1 MLELH
6 LRRYVYGILPR
17 YIGGQVL
24 KSFLMALLTLT
35 GVIVLFMVMAEA
47 TRQGLAP
54 GTVLRLIPYIIP
66 GTLPYTMPVA
76 LLFAVTVVYG
86 RIAGDNEVVA
96 IKAAGQGISIVLM
109 PSVVAGLV
117 TTIALMGLSGELIP
131 RANHAFK
138 RALFK
143 DAEDTFYL
151 LLKRDREVNHPQ
163 WPFFISVR
171 DVQDRLLIGPTFKHR
186 AKGATG
192 SLTAYDFTVQADK
205 AVVRFNEQKRTIRVI
220 LQKAVMQGR
229 GQFTYAP
236 RFEDEFPLTGNKG
249 LMGQDKKVQE
259 MTQSEIGR
267 EHARVLRLIDT
278 ERKKQAIAASLLIA
292 SGRVSGPNGVKWPEV
307 GNAYRD
313 EVRWKRQSC
322 ELQTES
328 HVRVAL
334 ANGALVF
341 VLLGAPVGLLFARR
355 DFLSAFITCFVPIII
370 LYYPLV
376 LAGINMGKEGIV
388 GPWIVWAGDLVLGL
402 LAFGVAIPP
411 VRKH

>member
-1 MLELH
+1 MLALN

-24 KSFLMALLTLT
+24 KSFVMALLTLT

-66 GTLPYTMPVA
+66 GTLPYTIPVA

-96 IKAAGQGISIVLM
+96 IKAAGQGIALVLM
-109 PSVVAGLV
+109 PSVIAGIVATAV
-117 TTIALMGLSGELIP
+117 LMGLSGEVIP

-138 RALFK
+138 SALFK

-151 LLKRDREVNHPQ
+151 LLKRDREVNHPK
-163 WPFFISVR
+163 WPFFISVK
-171 DVQDRLLIGPTFKHR
+171 DVQDKLLIGPTFKHR

-192 SLTAYDFTVQADK
+192 SLMSYDFVVQAEA

-220 LQKAVMQGR
+220 LKNAVMRGR
-229 GQFTYAP
+229 GQFSYAP
-236 RFEDEFPLTGNKG
+236 RFEDEFPLTDRKG
-249 LMGQDKKVQE
+249 LANQDKKVQE
-259 MTQSEIGR
+259 MTQSEISR
-267 EHARVLRLIDT
+267 ERAKVLRLIDT
-278 ERKKQAIAASLLIA
+278 ERKKQAVAASLLIA
-292 SGRVSGPNGVKWPEV
+292 AGRIRGGNGVKWPDV
-307 GNAYRD
+307 GDAYRD
-313 EVRWKRQSC
+313 EVRWKRQAC
-322 ELQTES
+322 EFQTES

-355 DFLSAFITCFVPIII
+355 DFLSAFITCFVPIIVV
-370 LYYPLV
+370 YYPLV

-388 GPWIVWAGDLVLGL
+388 GPWIVWAGDAVLGV
-402 LAFGVAIPP
+402 LAFGFAIPP

>member
-1 MLELH
+1 VLALN
-6 LRRYVYGILPR
+6 LRRYAYGILPR

-24 KSFLMALLTLT
+24 KSFTMALITLT

-66 GTLPYTMPVA
+66 GTLPYTIPVA

-96 IKAAGQGISIVLM
+96 IKAAGQGISLVLM
-109 PSVVAGLV
+109 PSVLAGIVATGV
-117 TTIALMGLSGELIP
+117 LMYLSGEVIP

-138 RALFK
+138 TALFK
-143 DAEDTFYL
+143 DAEDSFYM
-151 LLKRDREVNHPQ
+151 LLKRDREVNHPK
-163 WPFFISVR
+163 WPFFISVK
-171 DVQDRLLIGPTFKHR
+171 DVQDKVLIDPTFKHR
-186 AKGATG
+186 ARGAAG
-192 SLTAYDFTVQADK
+192 GANAFDFVVQAEK
-205 AVVRFNEQKRTIRVI
+205 AVVRFDEKQGLIRVR
-220 LQKAVMQGR
+220 LKKAMMQAP
-229 GQFTYAP
+229 GQSGSAP
-236 RFEDEFPLTGNKG
+236 WLDYEFPLSDRKG
-249 LMGQDKKVQE
+249 LMGPDKKVQE
-259 MTQSEIGR
+259 MTLGEMGR
-267 EHARVLRLIDT
+267 EHAKLLRLIDT
-278 ERKKQAIAASLLIA
+278 ERKRQTIAASLLIA
-292 SGRVSGPNGVKWPEV
+292 AGRLSGPNGVNWPDV
-307 GNAYRD
+307 GNAYRN
-313 EVRWKRQSC
+313 EVRWRRQSC
-322 ELQTES
+322 EIQTES

-334 ANGALVF
+334 ANGTLVF

-388 GPWIVWAGDLVLGL
+388 GPWIVWAGDLVLGV
-402 LAFGVAIPP
+402 LAFGFAIPP